1 MPEVSAVLPVVDF
14 GALPCEAAG
23 WHGERRRVLGSCINL
38 YYTVT
43 STHEHDDSL
52 EYHTIFGCAMPK

>member
-1 MPEVSAVLPVVDF
+1 MPEVSGVLPVVDF

-43 STHEHDDSL
+43 STHDHDDAL
-52 EYHTIFGCAMPK
+52 AKR